1 MMKDL
6 KSLKC
11 QTCQSGALLLPDEQ
25 INEFMGIIPEWEIVT
40 QYDIKKLE
48 RKFEFKDF
56 KQTLAFVN
64 KIGAIAEENQHH
76 PLMLMGYNQVIVW
89 WWTHKISGL
98 HQNDF
103 IMAIKTDG
111 LIV

>member
-1 MMKDL
+1 MTDL
-6 KSLKC
+6 KLLKC
-11 QTCQSGALLLPDEQ
+11 QACQIGAPLLSKEQ
-25 INEFMGIIPEWEIVT
+25 IDEFAALIPDWEIVV

-56 KQTLAFVN
+56 NQTLVFVN

-76 PLMLMGYNQVIVW
+76 PLLLVGYNQVIVW
-89 WWTHKISGL
+89 WWTHKINGL

-103 IMAIKTDG
+103 IMAAKTDD
-111 LIV
+111 L